1 MRTVTPKQ
9 VAELQKSP
17 KHIRN
22 ICILAHVDH
31 GKTTLADSILASN
44 GIISQKLAGKM
55 RYMDSRKDEQERG
68 ITMKSSAVAIHY
80 NFGDENYLINLIDSP
95 GHVDFSGEVSTAVRL
110 CDGAIVLVDVIEGV
124 CSQTKVALHQA
135 WVEHIRPV
143 LVINKIDRLIS
154 EWKLTV
160 LDAYAH
166 LVQILEQVNAVIGE
180 LFASDILQKSEKEG
194 KVDTTNETK
203 EKQVFDWSSGL
214 DDSDDSSVY
223 FSPEQGNVVFASA
236 IDGWG
241 FRISHFAKIYAAKLG
256 TKEEILKKTLWG
268 DFYINMKTKK
278 IMKGAQAK
286 AKKPLFV
293 QLILENIWAVYESVL
308 DKRDCNKTEK
318 IVQTLN
324 LKVSPRDAKH
334 KDPKVHLHAIFEQ
347 WLPLASAVLEMVCL
361 FVPSPLDLSEE
372 KVEGLMCSSTHKFE
386 SLPLQTQQL
395 KKYFQNCDSSEDAP
409 VIVCVSKMFPVENSL
424 LPKNRSKPL
433 TLEEIALRRDRAR
446 EVYCQV
452 SGTAVHSEEGTN
464 PSSSISGENSNECV
478 ETSHNLPPYDTT
490 ADTSFIAFARVY
502 SGTIKKGQTLYV
514 LGPKHDPSQV
524 LNKVT
529 PIDEKVTLKDLH
541 SDQHITVAKIE
552 SLYLL
557 MGKELEELDEVPAGN
572 VLGIGGLEEHVLKSA
587 TLSST
592 VACPRFI
599 DLHSSTVPIMRVAL
613 EPSHP
618 REMAALVQGM
628 RLLNQADPCVQV
640 FIQETG
646 EHVLVTAGEV
656 HLQRC
661 LDDLRERF
669 AKVDINVSPP
679 IVPFRETVVPPPVVD
694 MVNEAIEGKNTQKK
708 ESVKSDETEESTVI
722 RIKTP
727 NKMSSISIHAAPL
740 PPSVTTFLEQNT
752 GLLKEQNRSVCLLH
766 SGESDSDLSSDT
778 ISALSELKD
787 KLNDLFTE
795 SGKEWNDAVNQIWA
809 FGPKK
814 CGPNI
819 LLNRI
824 PNYQQKSVWLTSPV
838 VKVSDN
844 PLSNYDSSFVSGFQ
858 LATFAGPLCEEPMM
872 GVCFI
877 VEEWTIDAKMTSDNG
892 DQNTDSKTFIQ
903 DENKPDNCT
912 DLENIDAVS
921 VCSSGPS
928 SASSTPYGP
937 FTGQIM
943 STVKEACRQAFQA
956 EPQRLMAAMYSC
968 NIQVTTE
975 MLGKMYAVLGRRHG
989 RVLQGDMQEGSQ
1001 IFHVTAAL
1009 PVTESFDFAN
1019 EIRKQTSGMASPQL
1033 VFSHW
1038 EVVDVDPFWVPRTDE
1053 EYAHF
1058 GEKAD
1063 TENRARKYMNG
1074 VRRRKGLPVD
1084 EKIVEH
1090 AEKQRTLMRKK

>member
-1 MRTVTPKQ
+1 MRTITPKQ

-44 GIISQKLAGKM
+44 GIISPKLAGKM

-68 ITMKSSAVAIHY
+68 ITMKSSSVAIHY
-80 NFGDENYLINLIDSP
+80 SFGGENYLINLIDSP

-143 LVINKIDRLIS
+143 LVLNKIDRLIL
-154 EWKLTV
+154 EWKLTP

-180 LFASDILQKSEKEG
+180 LFASDILQKSDKQEKTHSES
-194 KVDTTNETK
+194 ETK
-203 EKQVFDWSSGL
+203 EKQIFDWSSGL
-214 DDSDDSSVY
+214 DDCDDSSVY

-241 FRISHFAKIYAAKLG
+241 FRISHFAKIYAGKLG

-268 DFYINMKTKK
+268 DFYLNMKTKK

-308 DKRDCNKTEK
+308 LKRDAVMTEK

-347 WLPLASAVLEMVCL
+347 WLPLARAVLEMVCL
-361 FVPSPLDLSEE
+361 FVPSPLELSEE

-386 SLPLQTQQL
+386 SLPLQTRQL

-409 VIVCVSKMFPVENSL
+409 VIVCISKMFPVENSL
-424 LPKNRSKPL
+424 LPKNRLKPL
-433 TLEEIALRRDRAR
+433 TLDELALRKNRAR
-446 EVYCQV
+446 EVYAQ
-452 SGTAVHSEEGTN
+452 TIAAKRSEESSD
-464 PSSSISGENSNECV
+464 PSSSISGENSSEPAEN
-478 ETSHNLPPYDTT
+478 SHNLPPYEKT
-490 ADTSFIAFARVY
+490 ANTSFIAFARVY

-524 LNKVT
+524 LNKVV
-529 PIDEKVTLKDLH
+529 PIDDKMTLKDLH
-541 SDQHITVAKIE
+541 SDQHITMAKTE

-557 MGKELEELDEVPAGN
+557 MGKELEDLDEVPAGN

-592 VACPRFI
+592 IACPRFI
-599 DLHSSTVPIMRVAL
+599 DLHSSTVPIMRVAV
-613 EPSHP
+613 EPLHP
-618 REMAALVQGM
+618 REMPVLVQGM

-640 FIQETG
+640 FIQESG

-694 MVNEAIEGKNTQKK
+694 MVNEAIEEKNTQKK
-708 ESVKSDETEESTVI
+708 ESVKSDETEESAVI
-722 RIKTP
+722 TIKTP
-727 NKMSSISIHAAPL
+727 NKMSTISIRAVPL
-740 PPSVTTFLEQNT
+740 PPAVTAFLEQNT
-752 GLLKEQNRSVCLLH
+752 GLLKEQDRSVCLLH
-766 SGESDSDLSSDT
+766 SGESDSGLSSDT
-778 ISALSELKD
+778 ITALCELKT

-795 SGKEWNDAVNQIWA
+795 AGNEWNDVVNQIWA

-824 PNYQQKSVWLTSPV
+824 PNYHRHSVWLTSPV
-838 VKVSDN
+838 GNVTDN

-877 VEEWTIDAKMTSDNG
+877 VEEWTIDAKMTSDSG
-892 DQNTDSKTFIQ
+892 DQIADSKTLVPGEKI
-903 DENKPDNCT
+903 PDNCT
-912 DLENIDAVS
+912 DLENIDAAS
-921 VCSSGPS
+921 VCSSGLS
-928 SASSTPYGP
+928 STSSTPYGP

-943 STVKEACRQAFQA
+943 STVKEACRQSFQA
-956 EPQRLMAAMYSC
+956 QPQRLMAAMYSC

-1001 IFHVTAAL
+1001 TFHVTAAL
-1009 PVTESFDFAN
+1009 PVIESFDFAN

-1038 EVVDVDPFWVPRTDE
+1038 EVVDIDPFWVPRTDE

-1063 TENRARKYMNG
+1063 TENRARKYMNS
-1074 VRRRKGLPVD
+1074 VRRRKGLPVN

-1090 AEKQRTLMRKK
+1090 AEKQRTLARKK